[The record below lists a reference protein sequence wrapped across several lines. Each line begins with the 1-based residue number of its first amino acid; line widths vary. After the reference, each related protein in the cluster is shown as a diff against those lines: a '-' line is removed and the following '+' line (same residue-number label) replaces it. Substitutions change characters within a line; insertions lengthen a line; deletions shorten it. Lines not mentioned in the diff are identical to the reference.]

1 MRRGV
6 FRGDGAKGQYCV
18 VMPKQDMV
26 VAMTAGLSDMNLNLE
41 AIWDCLLPG
50 VQDEALCEE
59 EAEQAVLHK
68 LQTLQIPLAQG
79 EKTGPAAQ
87 RWQGNT
93 YAVGENAL
101 GIDRLSFAMEEN
113 GVVLTLARGA
123 QVFSIK
129 AGYQGWFQNHLAI
142 PDWQCT
148 SGDYF
153 DAQVGACYAING
165 DTLDIK
171 LSFVRTTLC
180 ETFNFRFAENGFFAK
195 VDILPD
201 HETHTLAGVVL

>member
-1 MRRGV
+1 MRWALTV
-6 FRGDGAKGQYCV
+6 FLLLWKKTV
-18 VMPKQDMV
+18 
-26 VAMTAGLSDMNLNLE
+26 L
-41 AIWDCLLPG
+41 CL
-50 VQDEALCEE
+50 Q
-59 EAEQAVLHK
+59 
-68 LQTLQIPLAQG
+68 
-79 EKTGPAAQ
+79 
-87 RWQGNT
+87 
-93 YAVGENAL
+93 
-101 GIDRLSFAMEEN
+101 
-113 GVVLTLARGA
+113 LARGA

-201 HETHTLAGVVL
+201 HENPYAGRGCAVKKQIDKVAKRQKYTPVSIYLWKRECYAKGEETGIGALWRTEEFTWRKKSFA